1 MPYQLNHFAD
11 VGLNESLLQFLIDE
25 HEESAIPEYD
35 RLWSYYRNPSEPVE
49 VNDGR
54 GRRTVWRPA
63 QVRGLPTRLT
73 RSLNG
78 SAPKEIVIENDIA
91 WRIETLVNYVSGGD
105 VRFISR
111 AGEPEMRSGIEQ
123 FASTLFE
130 TNGGHQFMADLS
142 LLASIYGQV
151 DLILRSEQIFSLKN
165 KRGILNSQ
173 SDQGAS
179 EDTAPSQTQFN
190 QSLCKLAE
198 MLKVEM
204 IEAPR
209 AIPFLDPNDYR
220 RILAYIIYYRRFT
233 SGIDE
238 PNFLQRTVRKTGLF
252 KNVPLRQRETATV
265 VEIISAGHRQRYEDE
280 QLIFDGVNPSGMLPV
295 VHIQNLSQPFF
306 YEGVGDVEPL
316 IQLQDELNTRL
327 SDRANRVT
335 LQSFKMY
342 LGKNVDG
349 FGERPIGPGQ
359 MWITDNPDAVIQEFG
374 GDSSNPSEDQHI
386 EDLRAALDKASSVS
400 PLAAGLI
407 RTKVGTLS
415 SENALRISLLGI
427 LAKTDRKRQAIGR
440 GLKEILRM
448 SLGVLNQAG
457 LFITDPEDR
466 ECDVVWETPLPADE
480 TRQLEN
486 ALIKR
491 DLGIP
496 RERILAELGYDD
508 RS

>member
-1 MPYQLNHFAD
+1 MPYQLSPFVD
-11 VGLNESLLQFLIDE
+11 VGLSESLLRFLIDE

-35 RLWSYYRNPSEPVE
+35 RLWAYYRNPSEPVE

-91 WRIETLVNYVSGGD
+91 WRIETLVNYAAGGD
-105 VRFISR
+105 VRILSK
-111 AGEPEMRSGIEQ
+111 AKSPETRSAIEQ
-123 FASTLFE
+123 FASALLE
-130 TNGGHQFMADLS
+130 ENGGHQFLADLS

-151 DLILRSEQIFSLKN
+151 DLLLRTDQLFSKKF
-165 KRGILNSQ
+165 KRGNRQLLSTWG
-173 SDQGAS
+173 SSGDEAS
-179 EDTAPSQTQFN
+179 SQTQPD
-190 QSLCKLAE
+190 QALRKAAE
-198 MLKVEM
+198 MLPLEM

-220 RILAYIIYYRRFT
+220 RILAYVIYYRRFT
-233 SGIDE
+233 DSVDE
-238 PNFLQRTVRKTGLF
+238 PGFLQRTVRKTGLF
-252 KNVPLRQRETATV
+252 KGVPLRQRATTTV
-265 VEIISAGHRQRYEDE
+265 VEILSAQHRQRYEDE
-280 QLIFDGVNPSGMLPV
+280 QLVFDGVNPSGVLPI

-316 IQLQDELNTRL
+316 IALQDELNTRL

-342 LGKNVDG
+342 LGKNVEG

-359 MWITDNPDAVIQEFG
+359 MWITENPDALIEEFG
-374 GDSSNPSEDQHI
+374 GDAASPSEDRHI
-386 EDLRAALDKASSVS
+386 DDLRVALDKASSVS
-400 PLAAGLI
+400 PLAAGVL

-440 GLKEILRM
+440 GLKELLRM
-448 SLGVLNQAG
+448 SLGVLNQTG
-457 LFITDPEDR
+457 QFITEAGDR

-496 RERILAELGYDD
+496 RDRILAELGYDD